1 MKKKKLLVALLSV
14 LCVSATAIGFTAC
27 NDGTTEDE
35 TLGGGNTHTHVF
47 GDSIVTDTA
56 PSVDTDGAFSV
67 TLSSPIPR
75 PRLTPTARGI
85 KTVP

>member
-27 NDGTTEDE
+27 NDGNTDDE

-56 PSVDTDGAFSV
+56 PSVDTDGAGHKNCCCYMIG
-67 TLSSPIPR
+67 L
-75 PRLTPTARGI
+75 
-85 KTVP
+85 